1 MKIKRLAV
9 HNFGKLHDV
18 TLDFYDGINL
28 VCGQNESGKS
38 TLHAFISAMFFGM
51 ERGRG
56 RAAKNDAFTK
66 YTPWDGGSY
75 GGVIEIEKDGRTYS
89 LSRNFSGVSARCL
102 LTNET
107 DSRDLAPT
115 KENLSSILN
124 GLTPSVYQNTIS
136 VGQLQAGTGDELSD
150 ELTNHIVNLHTAGS
164 FSLDISG
171 AVSSLATEKKHLLN
185 AYDKNSDNEAAE
197 LKGRISSLEAEL
209 DADKD
214 IPSLIAREQKIRDLS
229 DNLKNAQ
236 DRSTYLFKS
245 VSDHEAALRLHHING
260 EEDIEKA
267 ERIIGKTC
275 KRAEAAAKKD
285 DTLPDYSG
293 TKTLCIIL
301 SIVFFIGLAVCLF
314 MGYQALMRG
323 EKELSYL
330 LPYIAGAGVCFLA
343 FIVFVVLAA
352 SAGRK
357 KNAVDRFCKVYN
369 RYMGMA
375 PSNELYEVDALS
387 DIPDNCREHFT
398 KLSEEKEEIKTLS
411 KNIKTYQAQLKKL
424 DESMPDLR
432 RRHFAIEQK
441 ETALVA
447 VRQQLAALNP
457 ALEKNATI
465 KEKCAAI
472 DLAARTI
479 EDLSKKNIES
489 FGHFLEE
496 KTSALIA
503 SMTDGAYSGVHIN
516 ENFDVSLIQNM
527 RHVAL
532 SSVSAGT
539 LDQVYLAL
547 RIACIEFLWP
557 DEPMPLLLD
566 DTFAMYDDARL
577 ASTLDW
583 LRTNYFGQVFI
594 LSCHK
599 REDALL
605 SELHIPYKRISIG

>member
-28 VCGQNESGKS
+28 ICGHNESGKS
-38 TLHAFISAMFFGM
+38 TLHAFISAMLFGM

-75 GGVIEIEKDGRTYS
+75 GGVIEIEKGGRTYS
-89 LSRNFSGVSARCL
+89 LSRNFSGVGAGCI

-115 KENLSSILN
+115 SENISKIIN

-171 AVSSLATEKKHLLN
+171 AVSRLAAEKKHLLN

-197 LKGRISSLEAEL
+197 LEGRIASLEAEL
-209 DADKD
+209 DASKD
-214 IPSLIAREQKIRDLS
+214 IPSLIAREQKIQELS

-236 DRSTYLFKS
+236 DRSSYLFKS

-260 EEDIEKA
+260 GEDIDKA
-267 ERIIGKTC
+267 ERIISKTC
-275 KRAEAAAKKD
+275 NKVRRAAKKD
-285 DTLPDYSG
+285 GTLPDYSG
-293 TKTLCIIL
+293 TKHLCVIL
-301 SIVFFIGLAVCLF
+301 SVVFFLGLTACIAL
-314 MGYQALMRG
+314 GYIAYKGG
-323 EKELSYL
+323 ESTLSYL
-330 LPYIAGAGVCFLA
+330 MPYLVGAGISFLA
-343 FIVFVVLAA
+343 FLVFVILSS
-352 SAGRK
+352 SARRK
-357 KNAVDRFCKVYN
+357 GKAVEHFCKIFN
-369 RYMGMA
+369 RYIGTA
-375 PSNELYEVDALS
+375 PSLDLDSVDNLCDITDECRQHLIQLSKEKAELD
-387 DIPDNCREHFT
+387 T
-398 KLSEEKEEIKTLS
+398 LSEKIKLTEK
-411 KNIKTYQAQLKKL
+411 QFKKL

-432 RRHFAIEQK
+432 RRHFAVEQK
-441 ETALVA
+441 ETALTS
-447 VRQQLAALNP
+447 VRQQLAGLNP
-457 ALEKNATI
+457 ALEKNALI

-472 DLAARTI
+472 DLAVRTI
-479 EDLSKKNIES
+479 EDLSKKNVET

-503 SMTDGAYSGVHIN
+503 NMTDGAYSGVHIS
-516 ENFDVSLIQNM
+516 ENFDVSLVQNM
-527 RHVAL
+527 RRVAL

-547 RIACIEFLWP
+547 RIACIDFLWP

-566 DTFAMYDDARL
+566 DTFAMYDDDRL

-583 LRTNYFGQVFI
+583 LRVNYFGQVFI

-599 REDALL
+599 REDVLL
-605 SELHIPYKRISIG
+605 SELHIPYKRISIN